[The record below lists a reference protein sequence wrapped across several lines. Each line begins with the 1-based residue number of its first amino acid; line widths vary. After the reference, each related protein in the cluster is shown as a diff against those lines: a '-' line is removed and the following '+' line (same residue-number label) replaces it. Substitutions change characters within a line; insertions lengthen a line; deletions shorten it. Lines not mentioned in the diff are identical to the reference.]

1 MRTLNEI
8 KQNIIETAE
17 NVEGIGKV
25 YDRFIYAFDAK
36 QVKDLFASG
45 GKINTLMFRFTER
58 EAGGGESILT
68 ELNVRRI
75 WKFRLVFGYNYENN
89 SEKVFD
95 DLCEN
100 ICKAFN
106 SDSLL
111 NAGMNRRS
119 FLNITD
125 KYDNEYH
132 GILVHNAEMEMET
145 N

>member
-8 KQNIIETAE
+8 KQNIKETAE
-17 NVEGIGKV
+17 SVKGIGKV

-36 QVKDLFASG
+36 QVKDLFASDH
-45 GKINTLMFRFTER
+45 KINVLMFRFIER
-58 EAGGGESILT
+58 EAEGGESILT
-68 ELNVRRI
+68 EINARRT
-75 WKFRLVFGYNYENN
+75 WKFRLVIGYNFENN
-89 SEKVFD
+89 SEKTLD

-100 ICKAFN
+100 ICNVFN

-111 NAGMNRRS
+111 NSCINKKT

-125 KYDNEYH
+125 KYDSEYN

-145 N
+145 T